1 MDKLFFETERD
12 GFYDTYYE
20 NPREADCAMIGL
32 FGDDQNDYMAKCGA
46 KWLLARG
53 NIKVSIM
60 GMSTAGMETLV
71 AATCFPDITLTFG
84 LTDSDFV
91 WQGFEQGKKDG
102 CRE

>member
-1 MDKLFFETERD
+1 
-12 GFYDTYYE
+12 
-20 NPREADCAMIGL
+20 MIGL
-32 FGDDQNDYMAKCGA
+32 FGYYQNDYMSKCGA

-53 NIKVSIM
+53 NIKVGIM